1 MSEDS
6 TATTQAFPPGGAGGF
21 LGAGTAGSG
30 MASSGT
36 GSSTAATSPHEVA
49 RLLKR
54 PKVRRLHQLRVSQ
67 MDPQQLCAGSG
78 QLRVSACIGA
88 CCWLD
93 ACFYFQMAEDC
104 PGAGQH
110 APIWG
115 LSEKLGSMG

>member
-6 TATTQAFPPGGAGGF
+6 TATTQAFPPGGAGAGF

-54 PKVRRLHQLRVSQ
+54 PKVREASTQVVRMSQ
-67 MDPQQLCAGSG
+67 MELPAALSRQGAAVNAHVHCCMSLAGR
-78 QLRVSACIGA
+78 L
-88 CCWLD
+88 L
-93 ACFYFQMAEDC
+93 YFQVAE
-104 PGAGQH
+104 GRRG
-110 APIWG
+110 G
-115 LSEKLGSMG
+115 

>member
-21 LGAGTAGSG
+21 LAAGTAGSG

-36 GSSTAATSPHEVA
+36 GSSTAATSPHDVA

-54 PKVRRLHQLRVSQ
+54 PKVRRLHRLRMLQLA
-67 MDPQQLCAGSG
+67 PQQLGAGRG
-78 QLRVSACIGA
+78 QLWALTATSA

-93 ACFYFQMAEDC
+93 ACSTFR
-104 PGAGQH
+104 
-110 APIWG
+110 G
-115 LSEKLGSMG
+115 LGTALVEASMRRRGG